1 MNREEFYE
9 VVLDKLKERYEEG
22 CEITIN
28 YVPKNNGIIR
38 TAFVGI
44 TSSRR
49 NPIGIY
55 CLRSDEC
62 DGTTM

>member
-38 TAFVGI
+38 TAFNNQKVRKQYIPGYLC
-44 TSSRR
+44 R
-49 NPIGIY
+49 GF
-55 CLRSDEC
+55 L
-62 DGTTM
+62 